1 MPTFFLFGWLNHL
14 DPYPNG
20 ARLRTWIRIRITM
33 NADPNFLSFLA
44 YIAVNIIV
52 VISLHILLS
61 FLKLVC
67 LLTAVPFLKI
77 LSLRLILFILN
88 LNSIKDFL
96 IIL

>member
-33 NADPNFLSFLA
+33 NADPNFFSFLA

-52 VISLHILLS
+52 VISLHFLLS

-77 LSLRLILFILN
+77 LSFDPIHSQLKFN
-88 LNSIKDFL
+88 
-96 IIL
+96 